1 MSIPTRYK
9 TGNGKAD
16 SVDAE
21 ETEMSDTPLTDAIV
35 ESAGSDGG
43 PRKYVPEL
51 LALCRNLERQLAE
64 RDVALIKAHI
74 EIANLRKEGETK

>member
-9 TGNGKAD
+9 TGNGTAD

-21 ETEMSDTPLTDAIV
+21 ETKMSCEHNDLYECQDCSMSRMANELTRLRA
-35 ESAGSDGG
+35 
-43 PRKYVPEL
+43 
-51 LALCRNLERQLAE
+51 QLAE